1 MRWSWINFQV
11 RGVLLVWIRVG
22 QGPTALAVGA
32 GGGCLD
38 IFTLIYPFSFLFP
51 SLWETTRYRL
61 KYCLKGSLSQN
72 QPTNQN
78 FHNNLRIRL
87 SPLKSPILRKHTN
100 PFKRCG
106 MYPSISKC
114 NAKRCKC
121 CKHLST
127 KSTFTSSVNVR
138 QFSIINNSDL
148 D

>member
-1 MRWSWINFQV
+1 MSFSKRSNISISPLRLHSASSVQIPSS
-11 RGVLLVWIRVG
+11 IRKFNTML
-22 QGPTALAVGA
+22 PSTASSVNLHG
-32 GGGCLD
+32 
-38 IFTLIYPFSFLFP
+38 I
-51 SLWETTRYRL
+51 
-61 KYCLKGSLSQN
+61 
-72 QPTNQN
+72 TNSN
-78 FHNNLRIRL
+78 VFHNNLRIRL
-87 SPLKSPILRKHTN
+87 SPLKSPILRKYTN

-127 KSTFTSSVNVR
+127 KSTVTSSVNGR